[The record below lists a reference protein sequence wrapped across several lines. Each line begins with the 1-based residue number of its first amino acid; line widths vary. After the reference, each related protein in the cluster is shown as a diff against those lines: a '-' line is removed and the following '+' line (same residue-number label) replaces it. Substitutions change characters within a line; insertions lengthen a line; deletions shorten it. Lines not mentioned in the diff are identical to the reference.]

1 MPLSLTLAS
10 PTANSLPFDSLGK
23 RKAPPRLTQASGYSS
38 SSRRRRQS
46 ATSHTYLG
54 SDNK

>member
-1 MPLSLTLAS
+1 VCHLIH
-10 PTANSLPFDSLGK
+10 LGK